1 MLYICNGNT
10 KENML
15 KSVCFSKGCPYIRKE
30 KNKYGRAIVDWKPEY
45 TCDYCH
51 KNIKNIAVCPK

>member
-1 MLYICNGNT
+1 
-10 KENML
+10 ML

-51 KNIKNIAVCPK
+51 KNIKTISVCSNERT